1 MQIAEVANQKLDYL
15 GSIDDKVVQYQQLK
29 HPEQQLLRSLF
40 FSTILGDPVV
50 LNDGYLLHSRWGRQQ
65 LIDPNSAVRQLN
77 KQSHL
82 LLLARSSEPYSVWIQ
97 EQATKT
103 TSYRSLL
110 SQLRPDELEM
120 LDEAWGSCI
129 GTSWPTLNL
138 QTTMLNML
146 NSASA
151 EVLKSEISPAKL
163 HQHRRLFDARIDKGE
178 TVRAAWEAA
187 MLEITAFSDH
197 EQSIMMEFANEAY
210 HASFAC
216 GFAGGGQGVDVGIAG
231 YGRQRL
237 SQRNAYQEEDGESL
251 AALLRSEKFRKSQ
264 TSLRDLATVYV
275 TRNEKDLFSG
285 DKLIG
290 FLAKA
295 APEKAAYRSSLQALL
310 RAEAPT
316 QELIDSLE
324 GTLFDYRK
332 VLYDDFGV
340 KDNPAILQVLD
351 LARLTVNKLSE
362 HKDALAV
369 TSNLIGLAASQL
381 PMPVDHLAKVLGNYG
396 EDTLN
401 IIDLGVPVV
410 TNLYQTLQRRR
421 RQEVSLLPQL
431 DKSAYALALDPDFVR
446 DATHGVPSFSPSA
459 R

>member
-1 MQIAEVANQKLDYL
+1 
-15 GSIDDKVVQYQQLK
+15 
-29 HPEQQLLRSLF
+29 
-40 FSTILGDPVV
+40 
-50 LNDGYLLHSRWGRQQ
+50 
-65 LIDPNSAVRQLN
+65 
-77 KQSHL
+77 
-82 LLLARSSEPYSVWIQ
+82 
-97 EQATKT
+97 
-103 TSYRSLL
+103 
-110 SQLRPDELEM
+110 M

-216 GFAGGGQGVDVGIAG
+216 GFAGGGKGVDVGIAG

-431 DKSAYALALDPDFVR
+431 DKSTYALALDPDFVR